1 MQTIAPNRPPGSRQ
15 DGAVL
20 PVTRVRIVGPSM
32 APTMLNGEWWVVRR
46 TSHVRPGDVALIG
59 HPDRPD
65 LLIVKRLAR
74 REGDGWWVLGDNPAA
89 SEDSR
94 RFGVVP
100 GANVLG
106 RLWWRYRP
114 IRRPSAD

>member
-1 MQTIAPNRPPGSRQ
+1 MP
-15 DGAVL
+15 
-20 PVTRVRIVGPSM
+20 PVTRLRIVGPSM
-32 APTMLNGEWWVVRR
+32 APAMLNDEWWLVRR
-46 TSHVRPGDVALIG
+46 SSDVKPGDVVLLT

-74 REGDGWWVLGDNPAA
+74 REDGGWWVLGDNPDA

-94 RFGVVP
+94 QFGVVP
-100 GANVLG
+100 DANVLG

-114 IRRPSAD
+114 LRRSSAD